1 MGLLGGRTCN
11 RGWLNGE
18 GDLLDKR
25 LDIEQGSTKRGLFEM
40 ETLTGRRL
48 NREGD
53 LMEWGAYQIG
63 GLI

>member
-1 MGLLGGRTCN
+1 MCN

-18 GDLLDKR
+18 GDSLDRR

-40 ETLTGRRL
+40 GTLTGRRL
-48 NREGD
+48 NIEGD

>member
-1 MGLLGGRTCN
+1 MCN

-18 GDLLDKR
+18 GDLLDRR

-40 ETLTGRRL
+40 GTLTGRRL

-53 LMEWGAYQIG
+53 LMEWGAYQI
-63 GLI
+63 